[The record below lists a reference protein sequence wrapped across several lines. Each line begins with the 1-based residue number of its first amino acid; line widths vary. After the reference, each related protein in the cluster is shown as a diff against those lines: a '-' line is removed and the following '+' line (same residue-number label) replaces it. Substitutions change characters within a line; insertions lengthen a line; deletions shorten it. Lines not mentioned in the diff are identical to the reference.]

1 MNRNIYEK
9 YAKLLLRIGCALTPG
24 ENLLVQAHPNMTDFV
39 RVLTETA
46 YRLGARYVQVD
57 YLDPAIAEIRCWH
70 SPVEY
75 LSDVPSWVTLYRT
88 QQMKEGA
95 AVIQLFSPAVE
106 EGFPLPSHRW
116 EKMYAGELSVLK
128 EVEAVRNAEH
138 ISGVKA
144 CLPTSQW
151 AKKVY
156 PELSTEDG
164 LRQLWA
170 DFIHI
175 NRLDHEDPV
184 VAWEYHK
191 RKLAQYKEKLE
202 SLHISELWLRG
213 PGTDLKVKL
222 LSGHQ
227 WMGGCEQNLRTG
239 REYTPNIPTE
249 EIFTV
254 PDKYGVE
261 GVVSATLPLNY
272 QGRLIQDIKL
282 RFSHGLVCDW
292 SVGDEKA
299 LFEQIL
305 NTDPGARRLGEIA
318 LVPVDSPIYQS
329 KRIFYHTL
337 FDENAVCHL
346 ALGRAAAQGT
356 KTQKIVPAAMKDAA
370 GLNESKIHVD
380 FMVGSEQMTVLAK
393 TANGT
398 VSLMNKGL
406 WTI

>member
-9 YAKLLLRIGCALTPG
+9 YAKLLLHIGCALAPG
-24 ENLLVQAHPNMTDFV
+24 ENLLVQAHPDMADFV

-46 YRLGARYVQVD
+46 YRMGARYVQAD
-57 YLDPAIAEIRCWH
+57 YLDPAISEIRCRY
-70 SPVEY
+70 SCVEY
-75 LSDVPSWVTLYRT
+75 LSDVPPWITLYRT
-88 QQMKEGA
+88 QLMKEHA

-106 EGFPLPSHRW
+106 EGLPLPSHRW
-116 EKMYAGELSVLK
+116 EKMSAGELSAQK
-128 EVEAVRNAEH
+128 EVEAVRSAEH

-144 CLPTSQW
+144 CLPTGQW

-156 PELSTEDG
+156 PELSAEEG
-164 LRQLWA
+164 LRQLWT

-175 NRLDHEDPV
+175 NRLDQEDPV
-184 VAWEYHK
+184 AAWEHHKQKLDQYK
-191 RKLAQYKEKLE
+191 RKLEA
-202 SLHISELWLRG
+202 LHISQLWLRG

-222 LSGHQ
+222 LTGHQ
-227 WMGGCEQNLRTG
+227 WMGGCERNLRTG

-272 QGRLIQDIKL
+272 QGRLIPDIQLK
-282 RFSHGLVCDW
+282 FSHGQVSDW
-292 SVGDEKA
+292 SVGGEKA

-305 NTDPGARRLGEIA
+305 NTDDGARRLGELA
-318 LVPVDSPIYQS
+318 LVPVDSPIYQT

-356 KTQKIVPAAMKDAA
+356 KTQKIVPPAMKDAA
-370 GLNESKIHVD
+370 GLNESSIHVD
-380 FMVGSEQMTVLAK
+380 FMVGSEQMNVLAE
-393 TANGT
+393 TADGT
-398 VSLMNKGL
+398 ISLMEHGR